1 MKPNGFRENE
11 MPPSVRIV
19 QKTLTRFPNEVVHCT
34 TFKIILRGVR
44 RGEVKVE
51 MWMVDL
57 DDFVDFK
64 YFLKKVKIWVGKVE
78 MRWVVEGKT
87 SK

>member
-1 MKPNGFRENE
+1 

>member
-19 QKTLTRFPNEVVHCT
+19 QKTLTRFSNEVVHCT

>member
-19 QKTLTRFPNEVVHCT
+19 QKTLTRFSNEVVHCT

-87 SK
+87 NN

>member
-11 MPPSVRIV
+11 MPPSERIV
-19 QKTLTRFPNEVVHCT
+19 QKTLTRFPNEVVQCT
-34 TFKIILRGVR
+34 TFIIILGCVR

-51 MWMVDL
+51 RWM
-57 DDFVDFK
+57 VDFK
-64 YFLKKVKIWVGKVE
+64 YFLKKVKRCVGKVE
-78 MRWVVEGKT
+78 RRWVVEGKT

>member
-19 QKTLTRFPNEVVHCT
+19 QKTLTRFSNEVVHCT

-51 MWMVDL
+51 RWMVDL
-57 DDFVDFK
+57 DGCLNQNI
-64 YFLKKVKIWVGKVE
+64 FLKKVKRCVGKVE
-78 MRWVVEGKT
+78 RRWVVEGKT